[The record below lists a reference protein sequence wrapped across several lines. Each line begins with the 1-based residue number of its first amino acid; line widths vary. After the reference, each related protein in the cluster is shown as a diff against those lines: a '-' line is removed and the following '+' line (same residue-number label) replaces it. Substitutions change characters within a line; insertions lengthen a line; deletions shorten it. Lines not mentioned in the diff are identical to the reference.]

1 MRGTGPNMSAAR
13 KRRKDVGRYQQS
25 RPCAR
30 TLPEGFFSPH
40 NNADV
45 ETTDIEADAPD
56 RRQGRERR
64 ATPPRRERWLPRFA
78 FYSHLWVGV
87 IFTVVLLVISITG
100 ILLNHKRGLGLMP
113 EVENVPTRTFG
124 ASLSLGELATRALT
138 EAGDARNPEEGID
151 RMDVRPRDGLVKV
164 RLRDPSSTEVTLN
177 LADGRVLHVG
187 ARGDVFLEKL
197 HSGEIFGS
205 RGILLSD
212 AGAVA
217 LTLLLV
223 TGYWLWLRPRWRR

>member
-1 MRGTGPNMSAAR
+1 MEKT
-13 KRRKDVGRYQQS
+13 
-25 RPCAR
+25 
-30 TLPEGFFSPH
+30 
-40 NNADV
+40 
-45 ETTDIEADAPD
+45 EAEVVPTP
-56 RRQGRERR
+56 ERR
-64 ATPPRRERWLPRFA
+64 AGTERREIGPRRERWLPRFA
-78 FYSHLWVGV
+78 FYSHLWIGV
-87 IFTVVLLVISITG
+87 LFTVVLLVISVTG

-113 EVENVPTRTFG
+113 EVEHTPTG
-124 ASLSLGELATRALT
+124 AFSTALTLGELGARALA
-138 EAGDARNPEEGID
+138 EAGDARSAEEGID

-177 LADGRVLHVG
+177 LADGRVLHMG

-205 RGILLSD
+205 RGVLLSD

-217 LTLLLV
+217 LTVLLI

>member
-1 MRGTGPNMSAAR
+1 M
-13 KRRKDVGRYQQS
+13 
-25 RPCAR
+25 
-30 TLPEGFFSPH
+30 
-40 NNADV
+40 
-45 ETTDIEADAPD
+45 ETTDLQQDAADD
-56 RRQGRERR
+56 RRTGRERR
-64 ATPPRRERWLPRFA
+64 TVGPRRERWLPRFA

-87 IFTVVLLVISITG
+87 VFTVVLLVISITG

-113 EVENVPTRTFG
+113 EVDHAPN
-124 ASLSLGELATRALT
+124 GEFAAALPLDDLARRALRAVGDSAST
-138 EAGDARNPEEGID
+138 ESVID

-164 RLRDPSSTEVTLN
+164 RLRDAASTEVTLD
-177 LADGRVLHVG
+177 LLDGRVLNIDS
-187 ARGDVFLEKL
+187 RGDVFLEKL

-217 LTLLLV
+217 LTVLLI